1 LHPAMTTYGRLHC
14 SGERHERSSGSR
26 TENLPKQS
34 CPPESPTM
42 QELAVQRILQRNQR
56 VFLGFVGCALL
67 VCALI
72 LLAIFAKARL

>member
-1 LHPAMTTYGRLHC
+1 
-14 SGERHERSSGSR
+14 
-26 TENLPKQS
+26 
-34 CPPESPTM
+34 M